1 MVDEAHDE
9 SKEEEMAITLMF
21 INKDGLIKEHF
32 LEIIHVIDTAS
43 LTLKGSIYVALILKE
58 EVQEVHKFF
67 RMKISLQ
74 MLFKYETCQKYI
86 FCEKELRQIQDNRDV
101 IIVN

>member
-43 LTLKGSIYVALILKE
+43 LTLKGSIYVVLSDNNLSAQDI
-58 EVQEVHKFF
+58 
-67 RMKISLQ
+67 R
-74 MLFKYETCQKYI
+74 CQGYNGASNMRK
-86 FCEKELRQIQDNRDV
+86 D
-101 IIVN
+101 